1 MPLSKPAPR
10 RHSHTRKIDCTGY
23 RREDGLWDIEG
34 HLVDT
39 KPHGYRDRDGKAV
52 APDSP
57 IHDMWIRLTIDS
69 NRLIHEAEA
78 KTDASPYS
86 ICCAVNSDF
95 SLLKGITI
103 GPGWM
108 KLVTQRI
115 GGALGCTHLVEL
127 LRPVATTAYQT
138 QFEERGD
145 TIQPGRAPAMLNTC
159 YALSAKNDVVR
170 VRWPE
175 FYTGPKTSD

>member
-10 RHSHTRKIDCTGY
+10 RHRHTREIDCTGY

-39 KPHGYRDRDGKAV
+39 KPHSYVDRDASEV
-52 APDSP
+52 ARDTP
-57 IHDMWIRLTIDS
+57 IHDMWIRLTVD
-69 NRLIHEAEA
+69 NDMLIHTAEA
-78 KTDASPYS
+78 KTDSSPYV
-86 ICCAVNSDF
+86 ICAAVNPDF
-95 SLLKGITI
+95 SKLEGITI

-108 KLVTQRI
+108 KEVMHRM

-138 QFEERGD
+138 QFEERRKAAGLD
-145 TIQPGRAPAMLNTC
+145 GPPTNLNTC
-159 YALSAKNDVVR
+159 YALSTNNDVVR
-170 VRWPE
+170 THWPN
-175 FYTGPKTSD
+175 FYTGTQATD